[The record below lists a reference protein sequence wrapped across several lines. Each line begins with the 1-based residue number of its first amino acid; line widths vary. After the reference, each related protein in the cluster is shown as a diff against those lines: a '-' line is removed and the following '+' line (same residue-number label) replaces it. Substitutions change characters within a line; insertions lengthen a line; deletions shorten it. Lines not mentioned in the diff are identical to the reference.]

1 SSLPAAEGP
10 WRGPLHLS
18 RPAAPDGAA
27 TPRPV
32 PQRAATPCG
41 PPHPVRPRPV
51 RVPEGPA
58 RGITRAAPFSIPP
71 HLDHPSAPDT
81 EPNPVYHRTTGETGC
96 PNHPHHGYSCLLTT
110 TPSSTLFRL
119 SGATAEERSAAVEA
133 AVAALA
139 AGKLVVLPTETVYG
153 VAASAASADG
163 LAALAAATSP
173 AGTPT

>member
-1 SSLPAAEGP
+1 
-10 WRGPLHLS
+10 
-18 RPAAPDGAA
+18 
-27 TPRPV
+27 
-32 PQRAATPCG
+32 
-41 PPHPVRPRPV
+41 
-51 RVPEGPA
+51 
-58 RGITRAAPFSIPP
+58 
-71 HLDHPSAPDT
+71 LDHPSAPDT

-153 VAASAASADG
+153 VAALCRASSPGPSPSSSSARPRTSRPCAAASARC
-163 LAALAAATSP
+163 P
-173 AGTPT
+173 APS